1 MKVSLVLED
10 NGHGPRVLYTSTN
23 PEEARRFYKSYGSPG
38 KLELIINPRPDY
50 SRTIKPQMAVAA
62 PVSEPELIETKP
74 APRRRES
81 VL

>member
-23 PEEARRFYKSYGSPG
+23 PEEARRFYKTYGSPG

-50 SRTIKPQMAVAA
+50 SRTIKPQMAA
-62 PVSEPELIETKP
+62 PVAEPELIETKP
-74 APRRRES
+74 TTRRRES